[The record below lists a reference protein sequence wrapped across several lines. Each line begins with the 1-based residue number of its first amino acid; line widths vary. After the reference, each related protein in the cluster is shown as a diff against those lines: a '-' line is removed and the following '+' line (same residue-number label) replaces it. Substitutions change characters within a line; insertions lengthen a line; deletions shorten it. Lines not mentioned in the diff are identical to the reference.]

1 MKKTLSGLVCC
12 ALLCTGLLTPPVS
25 AASVPATESGRT
37 DDGVTYTVKY
47 PKIYGILN
55 AEINMDDG
63 VQKLQLPVVASGDAF
78 VLTFT
83 GGLTCARCPDC
94 DKPYPNPD
102 AEKSES
108 SPNANGTLY
117 NGPCMHPIMVDGKYD
132 INSEDTF
139 EKDVFQWTGNM
150 SGYLSETPNTLL
162 LDYEKES
169 IGLRRLASIMI
180 DPDDHFS
187 FAPANTRYEPQGN
200 NTEASAYGILKLG
213 YYLRLPESTIKTLDF
228 SKTYNTKELEM
239 LVKPKQATATRY
251 QSTAELTNASI
262 AELDFNVFT
271 LTVTNPTD
279 NYDSG
284 TVALVLA
291 SDMGTVHFVDYEL
304 APKESKDYPLRVAGH
319 IGVGYDQFMV
329 VLGKGWGAYLN
340 ADIITFESDEDRDTY
355 RAAVVYEKNTDW
367 YVEKGSGTDAHV
379 VICNGQPGDNWLKTY
394 TGIGRHDRP
403 YLDPALSH
411 NICK

>member
-12 ALLCTGLLTPPVS
+12 ALLCTGLLTPPAS

-37 DDGVTYTVKY
+37 DDGVTYTMKY

-187 FAPANTRYEPQGN
+187 FAPGNTRYEPQGN

-239 LVKPKQATATRY
+239 LIKPEQAATDHPDIY
-251 QSTAELTNASI
+251 IFDQAQDEP
-262 AELDFNVFT
+262 FGY
-271 LTVTNPTD
+271 TVTNNTGKQLTAH
-279 NYDSG
+279 Y
-284 TVALVLA
+284 ALLSYWPETHYYPA
-291 SDMGTVHFVDYEL
+291 TEISPHESEFFYGQLLSLDLDL
-304 APKESKDYPLRVAGH
+304 APGESMKGECWGVAVGWSTMTHCWIQFDDKAERDAFFRNNALRLGPGADRTGKNTYEIDNGDAGTRWMKD
-319 IGVGYDQFMV
+319 
-329 VLGKGWGAYLN
+329 VLGIA
-340 ADIITFESDEDRDTY
+340 IQ
-355 RAAVVYEKNTDW
+355 
-367 YVEKGSGTDAHV
+367 SG
-379 VICNGQPGDNWLKTY
+379 K
-394 TGIGRHDRP
+394 
-403 YLDPALSH
+403 
-411 NICK
+411 K